1 MVKKVLLFF
10 LVLGWVSGGR
20 AQYWTI
26 HVDQSGSSDFKTIQS
41 AIDSVPSNNSNWVCI
56 SIKPAIYMEQVT
68 ISYDKQYIYLKG
80 EGNINEEKASIV
92 WGSSGGLRSSPTFT
106 CLADNIKVENLN
118 FVNSYNYPPITKS
131 SYPTIP
137 AVAARVNG
145 DKMAFYN
152 CGFYGMQDTLFDAM
166 GRHYFKHCIIE
177 GAIDFIFGAGQ
188 SIFEECRIVVN
199 VGKSLE
205 EGDTGSITA
214 QGRSGAND
222 SNAFVFKN
230 CNVTGNGK
238 AILGRPWRDYSRVI
252 FFNSSLSDIIVPPG
266 WDSWF
271 CGNHV
276 DQLTFAEI
284 NCYGPGSNTSNR
296 VAWEAQL
303 SQEMTDYFV
312 NITNFIDVD
321 QWVSNQ
327 PL

>member
-1 MVKKVLLFF
+1 MVKKVLLFL

-41 AIDSVPSNNSNWVCI
+41 AIDSVPSNNSNW
-56 SIKPAIYMEQVT
+56 
-68 ISYDKQYIYLKG
+68 
-80 EGNINEEKASIV
+80 
-92 WGSSGGLRSSPTFT
+92 
-106 CLADNIKVENLN
+106 
-118 FVNSYNYPPITKS
+118 NSYNYPPITKS

-145 DKMAFYN
+145 DKMAFYD

-166 GRHYFKHCIIE
+166 GRHYFKHCTIE

-230 CNVTGNGK
+230 CNVSGNGK

-276 DQLTFAEI
+276 
-284 NCYGPGSNTSNR
+284 
-296 VAWEAQL
+296 
-303 SQEMTDYFV
+303 
-312 NITNFIDVD
+312 
-321 QWVSNQ
+321 
-327 PL
+327 